1 MAEAQRRGDNEM
13 LLRLAQEKVR
23 LDAELKRWA

>member
-13 LLRLAQEKVR
+13 LLKLAQEKVR
-23 LDAELKRWA
+23 LDGELKR

>member
-1 MAEAQRRGDNEM
+1 MVEASRRGDNEM

-23 LDAELKRWA
+23 LDGELKR